1 MGDSRAG
8 DGRVA
13 DRGMRPGRPVSRTPV
28 RIRPRR
34 TAGDILIG
42 IGALCVLALLIAGVP
57 FALLRL
63 AGPPISPELL
73 SLDLL
78 SSQVGMST
86 VIAILVLLVWLA
98 WLQLVVCV
106 IVEVY
111 AGVRRVGMP
120 ARVPLSGGTQALA
133 NRLVSAAL
141 LLFTAS
147 AVVFPMVKANSGP
160 PPSPS
165 AIASALAAPVAEE
178 DRDRPSLSPVKKA
191 KKVYVVQP
199 PHGRHHESL
208 WEIADKC
215 LGDGRRYGEIYRLNQ
230 HKEQP
235 DGSKLQIA
243 DLIRPGWVLDMP
255 DDAVNVHIV
264 PSEQPRSAT
273 LDRHPGKPAELD
285 GKTDYLTPGDA
296 RGGTTAQAEDATR
309 VAGASGPASD
319 SPSAASDGV
328 RQAPGDADRTLNY
341 QDYVVEYTEQRPT
354 VDAGALAVQD
364 NTGGDGANPGAEHH
378 RHLSELQRVDREPAV
393 QNAETAQTSQDER
406 AGRVGQ
412 NDQTDQTES
421 GGARLEPLD
430 YLAGASLAAAGLLV
444 VLGRRRREQMWHR
457 AFGHRIAR
465 PREEAA
471 EAETALRLGADAPG
485 SRMLDVGLR
494 VLGRELAA
502 QGRTP
507 PTIYAAHLSA
517 ASLDLWIHPPQQDAP
532 EPWTAHD
539 GGQVWRLA
547 ALDGRMLDERTAADA
562 AAPYPGLVSIGT
574 DGRGRVL
581 VDLEA
586 AQGLIGIHGP
596 QTTAAL
602 AALAVELATNRWS
615 DRMRLTLVGFGEE
628 LSAIAP
634 ERIRCVSS
642 IGEALPEFE
651 KRAVDILP
659 DQVLTGRV
667 HSRAADP
674 AWPPHYLLSAVAPTE
689 EEAARLAILART
701 GTRSATGYL
710 IAGNLPH
717 ATWTWEITADGL
729 TRIDAL
735 GFEVDAQLLPKRDY
749 SALVELFKT
758 ARRLDG
764 EPMPVVAAP
773 DTPISIRA
781 PEIEVRILGPI
792 ELEGVGPLEEGRL
805 PLAQE
810 LVVYL
815 STHPG
820 GVHPVVLGGVLW
832 PRGVHADV
840 RDSAIARVADWLSA
854 DGRGRPHLSTDESG
868 RLKLGPEVRTDWS
881 LFQELVRRSHSD
893 APARTNLLER
903 ALSLVRGP
911 LMASRPKDRYAWLAS
926 DDLEYNVIAEVADAA
941 HRLFEIRLAADQP
954 VAAVAAVR
962 AGLLLAADDEALWRD
977 LLRGTYATGDAA
989 RLRAVADALHRRA
1002 ASHPYG
1008 GGMSP
1013 ETESL
1018 IDELLPSW
1026 RVTPFPSTSAAPPAR
1041 EDAG

>member
-1 MGDSRAG
+1 MRIKSRRSAG
-8 DGRVA
+8 DVFVG
-13 DRGMRPGRPVSRTPV
+13 
-28 RIRPRR
+28 
-34 TAGDILIG
+34 L
-42 IGALCVLALLIAGVP
+42 GALLILALLVAGVP

-73 SLDLL
+73 DLDLIT
-78 SSQVGMST
+78 SQVGMST
-86 VIAILVLLVWLA
+86 VVALLILLVWLA

-120 ARVPLSGGTQALA
+120 ARVPLSGGTQAVA

-147 AVVFPMVKANSGP
+147 AIVFPIVKANSGP
-160 PPSPS
+160 PASS
-165 AIASALAAPVAEE
+165 AAVASALAAPVAEE
-178 DRDRPSLSPVKKA
+178 ERPALAPVKKA

-230 HKEQP
+230 HKQQP
-235 DGSKLQIA
+235 DGTKLQMA

-255 DDAVNVHIV
+255 DDAINVHIV
-264 PSEQPRSAT
+264 SGDEPRSTT
-273 LDRHPGKPAELD
+273 LDRNPGKPAELD
-285 GKTDYLTPGDA
+285 GETDHLT
-296 RGGTTAQAEDATR
+296 
-309 VAGASGPASD
+309 GASGPKAEAEEVA
-319 SPSAASDGV
+319 PASAAGEGIRQEPAEEPELKDYIVEYTADADEASAVPAVRDGGEASA
-328 RQAPGDADRTLNY
+328 APAVQDGGEGMNPRGDADRT
-341 QDYVVEYTEQRPT
+341 VEIQR
-354 VDAGALAVQD
+354 
-364 NTGGDGANPGAEHH
+364 E
-378 RHLSELQRVDREPAV
+378 LSELQRVDRDLPPAEPEAP
-393 QNAETAQTSQDER
+393 
-406 AGRVGQ
+406 G
-412 NDQTDQTES
+412 S
-421 GGARLEPLD
+421 GTRLEPLD

-457 AFGHRIAR
+457 AFGRRIAR

-485 SRMLDVGLR
+485 SRMLDIGLR

-502 QGRTP
+502 RGHTP
-507 PTIYAAHLSA
+507 PTVYAAHLSA

-532 EPWTAHD
+532 EPWSAHD
-539 GGQVWRLA
+539 NGQVWRLP

-586 AQGLIGIHGP
+586 AQGLIAIHGP

-615 DRMRLTLVGFGEE
+615 DRMRITLVGFGEE
-628 LSAIAP
+628 LVAIAP
-634 ERIRCVSS
+634 ERIKCVSS
-642 IGEALPEFE
+642 ISQVLPEFE
-651 KRAVDILP
+651 ARSGEIVG

-667 HSRAADP
+667 LSRAAEP
-674 AWPPHYLLSAVAPTE
+674 ANPPHYLLSAIAPTD
-689 EEAARLAILART
+689 EEAARLALLARV
-701 GTRSATGYL
+701 GGRSATGYV
-710 IAGNLPH
+710 IAGDLPH
-717 ATWTWEITADGL
+717 ATWTWEITAEGL

-735 GFEVDAQLLPKRDY
+735 GFEVDAQLLPRRDY
-749 SALVELFKT
+749 NALVELFQT

-764 EPMPVVAAP
+764 EPMEIEPLPA
-773 DTPISIRA
+773 TPIPTRA
-781 PEIEVRILGPI
+781 PEIEVRLLGPI
-792 ELEGVGPLEEGRL
+792 QIEGPGPLEEGRTA
-805 PLAQE
+805 LAHE

-820 GVHPVVLGGVLW
+820 GVHPVVLGGILW

-840 RDSAIARVADWLSA
+840 RDASIARVADWLGT
-854 DGRGRPHLSTDESG
+854 DGKGRPHLYTDDSG
-868 RLKLGPEVRTDWS
+868 RLRLGPEVRTDWS
-881 LFQELVRRSHSD
+881 LFRELVRRADSD
-893 APARTNLLER
+893 PPARANLLER

-911 LMASRPKDRYAWLAS
+911 LMASRPKGRYAWLAA
-926 DDLEYNVIAEVADAA
+926 DDLEYNVIAGVADAA
-941 HRLFEIRLAADQP
+941 HRLFEVRLAANQP

-977 LLRGTYATGDAA
+977 LLRGTYATGDAT

-1026 RVTPFPSTSAAPPAR
+1026 QVPQFPSSPSAPAAQ